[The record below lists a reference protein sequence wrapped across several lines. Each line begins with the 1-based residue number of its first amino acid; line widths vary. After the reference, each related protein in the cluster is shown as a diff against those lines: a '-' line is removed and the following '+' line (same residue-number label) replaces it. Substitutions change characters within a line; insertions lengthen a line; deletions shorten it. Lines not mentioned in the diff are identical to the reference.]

1 MCPGSEF
8 QEKMDVLDLII
19 GILREHEESLS
30 RIAERF
36 ESVIKNLDAVEGKVS
51 SLNETLAQAI
61 LSRAPIPSSPE
72 KPAAVVE
79 CKDWATFRERSKG
92 GDTVAFEAD
101 EGAFTVTSL
110 TEGVISRYSESLPEV
125 KFQVAEGEKRCIIE
139 KMSLSSPDDLSPIF
153 ERRLRCGLEVEA
165 KNSKFKLSNGEQ
177 VFRLTYEIDPA
188 KTRRW
193 LAKELKVPEED
204 IVEGRLTYSA
214 P

>member
-1 MCPGSEF
+1 LCPGSEF

-30 RIAERF
+30 KIAERF

-51 SLNETLAQAI
+51 SLNDTLAQAI
-61 LSRAPIPSSPE
+61 LSRAPISSSP

-79 CKDWATFRERSKG
+79 CKDWTTFRERIQG
-92 GDTVAFEAD
+92 GGTVAFEAD
-101 EGAFTVTSL
+101 QGVFIVSSL
-110 TEGVISRYSESLPEV
+110 TEGVISTYSEYLPEV

-139 KMSLSSPDDLSPIF
+139 KMSLSSPGDLSPIF

-165 KNSKFKLSNGEQ
+165 KNSKFELPDGEQ

-193 LAKELKVPEED
+193 LAKELKIPQED